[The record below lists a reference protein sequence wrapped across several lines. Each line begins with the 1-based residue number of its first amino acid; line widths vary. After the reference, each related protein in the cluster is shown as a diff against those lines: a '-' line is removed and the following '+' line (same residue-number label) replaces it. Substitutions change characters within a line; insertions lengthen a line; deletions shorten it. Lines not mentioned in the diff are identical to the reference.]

1 MKAIIYDKYG
11 PPDVL
16 QLREVV
22 KPVPEDNEV
31 LIKIHATT
39 VTTALLAQR
48 SGNPLMIRF
57 FTGLFGPR
65 KTIPGQELAGEIETV
80 GKDVER
86 FKKGDKVFA
95 NSGPGSTAEYMC
107 IPEDA
112 VVIPKPD
119 NMTYEEA
126 APISEG
132 VLTALPFLRDAADIQ
147 KGQRVLIYGA
157 SGGIG
162 TYAVQ
167 LAKHYQAEVTG
178 LCSTANLEMVKSL
191 GADRV
196 IDYTTVD
203 FTKNGETYDIIFDTV
218 GKSSFKRCKNSLKKN
233 GMYLTTVP
241 TGAVYRQ
248 MLWTSVI
255 GSKKA
260 IIKQTGLRSVGDK
273 IKDLLFVKELIEA
286 GEVKTSID
294 KIYPLEQTAEA
305 HSYVEKGHKKGNVV
319 ISVVSN
325 GDEDQMETS

>member
-1 MKAIIYDKYG
+1 
-11 PPDVL
+11 
-16 QLREVV
+16 
-22 KPVPEDNEV
+22 
-31 LIKIHATT
+31 
-39 VTTALLAQR
+39 
-48 SGNPLMIRF
+48 
-57 FTGLFGPR
+57 
-65 KTIPGQELAGEIETV
+65 
-80 GKDVER
+80 
-86 FKKGDKVFA
+86 
-95 NSGPGSTAEYMC
+95 
-107 IPEDA
+107 